1 MKNKIL
7 LVGLSI
13 FTMLFFAGCTGN
25 INSEQKAENIS
36 LKVGLMPAVDA
47 APMLIAERQG
57 YFKELGLDVE
67 LIVFNNAQDR
77 QSALQTDSI
86 DGAMTDLIAVATNV
100 NGGFDIKA
108 TTITSGMFPVL
119 IKKDYEEKKDIKVA
133 MMEVSVTNFLIDQWL
148 SHEYNIEKVFI
159 NEIPARLEMIKN
171 GNVDMGL
178 FPEPMAFMGALDGLE
193 KRIYAPKDG
202 YCPDVLAFTA
212 KALSE
217 KAEAIELFHKAY
229 DKAVED
235 INKDET
241 IAREILIEKLALKP
255 EIKDSMILPEYT
267 ETSLPDTDYLRN
279 IISWVEDVLKKDMQI
294 QPEELVE
301 RKFVE

>member
-1 MKNKIL
+1 M
-7 LVGLSI
+7 
-13 FTMLFFAGCTGN
+13 
-25 INSEQKAENIS
+25 
-36 LKVGLMPAVDA
+36 
-47 APMLIAERQG
+47 
-57 YFKELGLDVE
+57 
-67 LIVFNNAQDR
+67 
-77 QSALQTDSI
+77 
-86 DGAMTDLIAVATNV
+86 
-100 NGGFDIKA
+100 
-108 TTITSGMFPVL
+108 
-119 IKKDYEEKKDIKVA
+119 
-133 MMEVSVTNFLIDQWL
+133 IDQWL

-178 FPEPMAFMGALDGLE
+178 FPEPMASMGALDGLE